1 MQFQPVQ
8 GDPGLSLTAGCAYSQ
23 LGLLCKLVQLT
34 SVDGVQISGKV
45 CCGSGWSKMAG
56 EPLSPFKDRLSSAL
70 QIVELMAE
78 EKGWWRW
85 KAGREQR
92 RAEDFLSTFTSDPS
106 APGTKDKS
114 QERMDLVSSHE
125 KGGGA

>member
-1 MQFQPVQ
+1 MAKSVTVLVAPRWLGSCLQHSE
-8 GDPGLSLTAGCAYSQ
+8 GNLS
-23 LGLLCKLVQLT
+23 
-34 SVDGVQISGKV
+34 
-45 CCGSGWSKMAG
+45 
-56 EPLSPFKDRLSSAL
+56 FAL

-92 RAEDFLSTFTSDPS
+92 RAEDFLSTFTSNPS
-106 APGTKDKS
+106 APGTQDKS
-114 QERMDLVSSHE
+114 QERMDMVSSQE